1 MIRARVGSV
10 NVKSIRE
17 GGFSNVADLFPLET
31 DCSSNFGSIAM
42 CKNNTSTLDDQ

>member
-10 NVKSIRE
+10 NVESIHE
-17 GGFSNVADLFPLET
+17 GGFSDFADLFPLET

-42 CKNNTSTLDDQ
+42 CKDNTLTPENQ